1 MRILSVYY
9 GNEIDDETVE
19 YEISQSPKSLR
30 KIASSAIHNDSGY
43 EGLETSGWK
52 SPMESM
58 AWTHVSGL
66 LLPTRKLWR
75 GCSTE
80 CGDMRTRMVEAV
92 AVILV
97 VLSVTLSVFMGPGD
111 ESNPILLRWS

>member
-9 GNEIDDETVE
+9 GGNEIDDETVK
-19 YEISQSPKSLR
+19 YEIIQSLKSLR

-66 LLPTRKLWR
+66 LHSTRKHWR
-75 GCSTE
+75 GCLTA
-80 CGDMRTRMVEAV
+80 RTSV
-92 AVILV
+92 A
-97 VLSVTLSVFMGPGD
+97 T
-111 ESNPILLRWS
+111 